1 MSAEQMQKFKEVV
14 EKSQTVA
21 VRIGITDDIS
31 KILAGALLHQAFLK
45 LGKRVNVDIQDGETV
60 SAFFE
65 TPLSNFEKEENILIK
80 FDTEKI
86 PVSEL
91 RYEQDGKIMKIILKS
106 AGGAGGARPA
116 PDLREV
122 LVEKEALPV
131 DLLMLIDTPETEIE
145 NVLQNNSH
153 KEVVKLGAKD
163 KNLSC
168 KIEEIFNVLF
178 EESPAELKEAL
189 WFVTKYEERMNWNV
203 GGLREEKIINA
214 KEALFGQNFWKLFGR
229 ALARSHFE
237 KEIQTLWTFL
247 PKSDFEKT
255 ESKENSI
262 LKILNELRALRPES
276 ALFALLWEA
285 GDTKTVSAVIAGRDP
300 AMLKNLASSMS
311 GAPASSYF
319 FVNGFQTFSEAELK
333 IRSAVRKA
341 L

>member
-145 NVLQNNSH
+145 NESQNKINEAYKKIDVANIKNVPSIVLLFRDIH
-153 KEVVKLGAKD
+153 WILWAGM
-163 KNLSC
+163 LSGLLMSMFV
-168 KIEEIFNVLF
+168 IGLILPAVFNFSSIVSVLRIAN
-178 EESPAELKEAL
+178 P
-189 WFVTKYEERMNWNV
+189 
-203 GGLREEKIINA
+203 
-214 KEALFGQNFWKLFGR
+214 
-229 ALARSHFE
+229 
-237 KEIQTLWTFL
+237 
-247 PKSDFEKT
+247 
-255 ESKENSI
+255 
-262 LKILNELRALRPES
+262 S
-276 ALFALLWEA
+276 ALLL
-285 GDTKTVSAVIAGRDP
+285 
-300 AMLKNLASSMS
+300 
-311 GAPASSYF
+311 
-319 FVNGFQTFSEAELK
+319 
-333 IRSAVRKA
+333 
-341 L
+341 